1 MPSPDL
7 SDLSDLSDVPVLL
20 LAYVS
25 ALIQAGRF
33 IEE

>member
-1 MPSPDL
+1 MNDL
-7 SDLSDLSDVPVLL
+7 SDLSDLLDVPVLL

-25 ALIQAGRF
+25 ALVEAGRI